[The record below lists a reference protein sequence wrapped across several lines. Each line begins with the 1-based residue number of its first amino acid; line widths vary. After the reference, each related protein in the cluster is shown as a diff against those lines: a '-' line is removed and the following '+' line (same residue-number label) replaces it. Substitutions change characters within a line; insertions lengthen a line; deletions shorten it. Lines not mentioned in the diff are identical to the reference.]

1 MNKFKEL
8 RKKNGYDQKFIA
20 LTLGIRAPSVS
31 DWETGKSYPTVENL
45 MKLADLYHV
54 TVDELLGR
62 ATGAEITA
70 LQAAGVSMDEKHIL
84 LLYRSLS
91 DQGKEHIFNE
101 LVRAQATMKKPS
113 AGEGAA
119 LPAEA

>member
-113 AGEGAA
+113 TGEGAA

>member
-1 MNKFKEL
+1 MNRIKEC
-8 RKKNGYDQKFIA
+8 REKTGMSQKFVA
-20 LTLGIRAPSVS
+20 LTLGVKAPSVS
-31 DWETGKSYPTVENL
+31 DWEQGKNWPSVENL

-101 LVRAQATMKKPS
+101 LVRAQATMKKTS